1 MAKET
6 LILDASVVVKWF
18 SEENDSESARNIRDK
33 FFKGALNIA
42 VPNLLFYE
50 VANALRYNPVL
61 TEKEKIQAA
70 KDVYA
75 VEFDVVGLDDT
86 LLTAAL
92 LTALK
97 YEISFY
103 DAVYIAI
110 AKEASCRYVTADVHL
125 HKKVGEKFIV
135 ALSEWKK

>member
-18 SEENDSESARNIRDK
+18 SEEEDSETARSIRDK
-33 FFKGALNIA
+33 FFKGVLNIA

-50 VANALRYNPVL
+50 VANALRYNHVL

-86 LLTAAL
+86 LLTATL

-103 DAVYIAI
+103 DAVYIAV
-110 AKEASCRYVTADVHL
+110 AKEADCRYITADAQL
-125 HKKVGEKFIV
+125 RKKVGEKFIV
-135 ALSEWKK
+135 PLFEWKK